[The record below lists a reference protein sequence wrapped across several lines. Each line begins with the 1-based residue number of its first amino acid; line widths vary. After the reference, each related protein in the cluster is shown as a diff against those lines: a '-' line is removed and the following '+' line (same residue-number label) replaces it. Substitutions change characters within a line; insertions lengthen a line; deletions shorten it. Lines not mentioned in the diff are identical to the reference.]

1 MINEGGAEEQEGI
14 SMKVDAKERDANAL
28 MKLLQI
34 DKKQERKSRS
44 RTLSYGEKTAADKRA
59 KSEKSEK
66 FSATMAGDLAIVEA
80 SNEAIF
86 QPRKTSIDS
95 IKSKAIDVSMLEA
108 TVLLNSPSKQEAVKK
123 TELNSETTEAI
134 SKRAADT
141 KVDGISKQ
149 NIDKETS
156 KVVNSP
162 GTLLAPANVTP
173 TKPSTTKTAK
183 TGVGRGRG
191 LASILNLS
199 DLKINEKTTKS
210 TATSS
215 GLYDIRLFI

>member
-44 RTLSYGEKTAADKRA
+44 RTLSYGEKTAADKRV

-108 TVLLNSPSKQEAVKK
+108 TVLLNSPSKQEVVKK
-123 TELNSETTEAI
+123 TELNSDTTEAI
-134 SKRAADT
+134 SKRVDT

-156 KVVNSP
+156 KVINSP